1 MSSITTPDIFRTI
14 ASEPDIESMIQSL
27 KSSVFP
33 LTHYPFHREKLE
45 NIKYFY
51 FKKIKEYLNKFL
63 EYLNNANMCLPEN
76 EKILKREAYDLFYM
90 RLMNTHKRAIK
101 LQNIR
106 TIEEAVTIV
115 EGFETNSNLE
125 TSNNNSKQI
134 RRFSE
139 LQENEDLNISNP
151 KKGKFLKYK
160 YCKYHKWC
168 GHTTEECTKINTNKK
183 GAYSIKETT
192 IVPQRIEVT

>member
-1 MSSITTPDIFRTI
+1 
-14 ASEPDIESMIQSL
+14 
-27 KSSVFP
+27 
-33 LTHYPFHREKLE
+33 
-45 NIKYFY
+45 
-51 FKKIKEYLNKFL
+51 
-63 EYLNNANMCLPEN
+63 MCLPEN
-76 EKILKREAYDLFYM
+76 EKILKRELYDLFYM
-90 RLMNTHKRAIK
+90 GLINTHKRVIK

-115 EGFETNSNLE
+115 EGSETNSNLE

-139 LQENEDLNISNP
+139 LQENEDLNISKP
-151 KKGKFLKYK
+151 KNGKFPKYK

-183 GAYSIKETT
+183 GVYSIKETT
-192 IVPQRIEVT
+192 IVPQRIEVTGQINDITTLFVIDSGSFENIMSKQKVTELNLKIEKN